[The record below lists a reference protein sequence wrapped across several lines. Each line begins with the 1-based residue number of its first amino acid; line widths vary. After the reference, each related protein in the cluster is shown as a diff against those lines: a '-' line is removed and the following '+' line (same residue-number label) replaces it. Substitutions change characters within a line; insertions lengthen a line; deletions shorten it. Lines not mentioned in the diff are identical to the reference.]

1 MKKKLW
7 QIFLFS
13 ALTLLLAL
21 TAAAETAVFVR
32 DGGDGDGTSA
42 AAPLGDL
49 GAALNA
55 VQDGGTVVICGPYT
69 IDTKFVAPTNAAPVT
84 ITSAYGGQDYR
95 DAEKAALYFAN
106 NYFCGG
112 DIDIVNTKT
121 VSASSAISPN

>member
-32 DGGDGDGTSA
+32 DGGNGDGTGA

-49 GAALNA
+49 GTALNT
-55 VQDGGTVVICGPYT
+55 VQNGGTVVICGPLRMG
-69 IDTKFVAPTNAAPVT
+69 DTVLPKTEGKVT
-84 ITSAYGGQDYR
+84 ITSVFGGEDFRKYG
-95 DAEKAALYFAN
+95 AEIELAGILTL
-106 NYFCGG
+106 GG
-112 DIDIVNTKT
+112 EP
-121 VSASSAISPN
+121 SFLPR